1 MSSIRTE
8 KWALDTEPL
17 RGPHRTHRLNVI
29 AAYGRMMKLLEYNKH
44 DGWAQGWMVDSHTY
58 GHYEMLHSLITDEEE
73 FDMEDILLR
82 MEELLDEFNPAYEQ
96 EGWDDDEEPQV
107 YCANHQRRAEMHAEK
122 AALLAV
128 LAGI

>member
-29 AAYGRMMKLLEYNKH
+29 AAYDRMMKLLEYNKH

-96 EGWDDDEEPQV
+96 EGWDDDEEPRV
-107 YCANHQRRAEMHAEK
+107 YCADHKRRAEMHAEK